1 MCQKHILDA
10 VKYNGSFLQTSRWLL
25 ILRRNSP
32 LCEHYYS
39 KMKVSSGGQQHK
51 MFYSNADCKT
61 KSPLPT
67 KLICPYDHYKTLGFK
82 TYQSNPVSIHKR
94 SGTGWVFSWTF
105 KHFLSRIGKTTIR
118 RPAPRLLLLALT
130 WQRRSN
136 FSFFVQLFHCAY
148 RYYKATW
155 MLFMWHMKKG

>member
-51 MFYSNADCKT
+51 MFYSNADYKT

-67 KLICPYDHYKTLGFK
+67 TRICPYDMPFPLREYARTIKHQVLKPISLTQCLSISDRERDEFSLELLNIFSAGLGK
-82 TYQSNPVSIHKR
+82 
-94 SGTGWVFSWTF
+94 
-105 KHFLSRIGKTTIR
+105 L
-118 RPAPRLLLLALT
+118 
-130 WQRRSN
+130 
-136 FSFFVQLFHCAY
+136 QLGDLPLVYCF
-148 RYYKATW
+148 W
-155 MLFMWHMKKG
+155 L